1 MIPAS
6 DPVTNPTTTRV
17 MLIATSSRISP
28 LFSIGI
34 AVRMTSSGGG
44 IRNGLNRIVDKNCQI
59 RNASTSDPTA
69 SAPRG
74 KLVILERRA
83 RAVEVF

>member
-1 MIPAS
+1 
-6 DPVTNPTTTRV
+6 
-17 MLIATSSRISP
+17 
-28 LFSIGI
+28 
-34 AVRMTSSGGG
+34 
-44 IRNGLNRIVDKNCQI
+44 LNRIVDKNCQI

-83 RAVEVF
+83 RAVESSEGLATAGAVF